1 MSDIAERLAR
11 LDRSILRIVKG
22 GAQQLPFMLSA
33 FVLDRMDFT
42 NPKKGKGGVRRLPPN
57 KGTRLRTLYGNLT
70 RALTPGEKG
79 NINNIT
85 PGGRNLLTF
94 KFGFDP
100 LTQVKQGPRTGDLRY
115 GMLHEKGGTIKHPG
129 GTAYRMIKGR
139 AMFVS
144 NEKAQAYF
152 TKNGHELPRTKPHKI
167 KMKKRPFLAPGLRD
181 FMKDP
186 AGYKAFMEDLISQ
199 VIDELGAL

>member
-22 GAQQLPFMLSA
+22 SAQQLPFMLSA

-42 NPKKGKGGVRRLPPN
+42 KPKKGKGGVRRLPPN
-57 KGTRLRTLYGNLT
+57 RGTRLRTLYGNLT

-79 NINNIT
+79 NVANIT
-85 PGGRNLLTF
+85 PGGRNLLKF

-115 GMLHEKGGTIKHPG
+115 GMLHENGGTIKHPG
-129 GTAYRMIKGR
+129 GTAYRMRKGR
-139 AMFVS
+139 PVFVS

-152 TKNGHELPRTKPHKI
+152 TKTGRELPRTKPHSI
-167 KMKKRPFLAPGLRD
+167 TIPARPYLRPGLRD

-186 AGYKAFMEDLISQ
+186 AGYKAFMDDLVSQ